1 MSQRI
6 CTNALKMEVEFG
18 KFMEEKQFSC
28 SFHLRLGL
36 RSPFLTFRAAVR
48 HSFNHLGGREGI
60 QNHFMISQSPIAIIF
75 SWVFLCGG
83 LVATPPSPLQEASFQ
98 ALWHVS
104 ENQRAQKAFIR
115 RCTPKLLWRSCQTYF
130 CNNLTG
136 WQHNNHIL

>member
-6 CTNALKMEVEFG
+6 CTSAFQMEVEFG

-28 SFHLRLGL
+28 SFHLRLWL

-60 QNHFMISQSPIAIIF
+60 QNHFMISQSPVAILF
-75 SWVFLCGG
+75 FWVVLCGG

-98 ALWHVS
+98 AL
-104 ENQRAQKAFIR
+104 
-115 RCTPKLLWRSCQTYF
+115 
-130 CNNLTG
+130 
-136 WQHNNHIL
+136 